1 MLNVYN
7 RYADIRIDA
16 AFKICFGTE
25 ANKDNMIGLL
35 GLLIPDAHIVDI
47 TFMDK
52 EFPGFVMSEKTTIF
66 DVYCKTEDGRR
77 IIVEMQLK
85 SQRHFVDRAI
95 YYSTYPLREQLSTPM
110 ETEPGTIRSY
120 GLRPVYTISIV
131 DFSLDHDDA
140 EEALTDGLL
149 SSYSLRNDRNGERL
163 SDTLHYVFFELGR
176 FHYGKNEL
184 DRCSTGLEKLAYVFR
199 YIMQLD
205 ARPDELAEDFFIR
218 LFHSAELAGF
228 TEADREKYDKDMTT
242 ELDKI
247 AQLDYAREEGREE
260 GRVEGREK
268 EKIETAKKMLD
279 LGIEVEIIRKVTSLS
294 IEEIQKL
301 QSK

>member
-1 MLNVYN
+1 MLNIN
-7 RYADIRIDA
+7 KRYADIRIDA

-110 ETEPGTIRSY
+110 ETDPGTIRSY

-140 EEALTDGLL
+140 ERALTDGLL
-149 SSYSLRNDRNGERL
+149 RRMSSTAAVRGSKSSPMCSGTSCSWMRARTNLTRIFSSGCSTLRSLRASPRR
-163 SDTLHYVFFELGR
+163 
-176 FHYGKNEL
+176 
-184 DRCSTGLEKLAYVFR
+184 
-199 YIMQLD
+199 
-205 ARPDELAEDFFIR
+205 
-218 LFHSAELAGF
+218 
-228 TEADREKYDKDMTT
+228 
-242 ELDKI
+242 
-247 AQLDYAREEGREE
+247 
-260 GRVEGREK
+260 
-268 EKIETAKKMLD
+268 TAKSTT
-279 LGIEVEIIRKVTSLS
+279 RT
-294 IEEIQKL
+294 
-301 QSK
+301 

>member
-1 MLNVYN
+1 
-7 RYADIRIDA
+7 
-16 AFKICFGTE
+16 
-25 ANKDNMIGLL
+25 
-35 GLLIPDAHIVDI
+35 
-47 TFMDK
+47 
-52 EFPGFVMSEKTTIF
+52 
-66 DVYCKTEDGRR
+66 
-77 IIVEMQLK
+77 
-85 SQRHFVDRAI
+85 
-95 YYSTYPLREQLSTPM
+95 
-110 ETEPGTIRSY
+110 
-120 GLRPVYTISIV
+120 
-131 DFSLDHDDA
+131 
-140 EEALTDGLL
+140 
-149 SSYSLRNDRNGERL
+149 
-163 SDTLHYVFFELGR
+163 
-176 FHYGKNEL
+176 
-184 DRCSTGLEKLAYVFR
+184 
-199 YIMQLD
+199 MQLD

-260 GRVEGREK
+260 GREK

>member
-1 MLNVYN
+1 
-7 RYADIRIDA
+7 
-16 AFKICFGTE
+16 
-25 ANKDNMIGLL
+25 
-35 GLLIPDAHIVDI
+35 
-47 TFMDK
+47 
-52 EFPGFVMSEKTTIF
+52 
-66 DVYCKTEDGRR
+66 
-77 IIVEMQLK
+77 
-85 SQRHFVDRAI
+85 
-95 YYSTYPLREQLSTPM
+95 
-110 ETEPGTIRSY
+110 
-120 GLRPVYTISIV
+120 
-131 DFSLDHDDA
+131 
-140 EEALTDGLL
+140 
-149 SSYSLRNDRNGERL
+149 
-163 SDTLHYVFFELGR
+163 
-176 FHYGKNEL
+176 
-184 DRCSTGLEKLAYVFR
+184 
-199 YIMQLD
+199 MQLD

-260 GRVEGREK
+260 GRVEGRVEGREK